1 MIGQT
6 RPRTAAC
13 LALLLSGCATT
24 PPRPAPL
31 PPPTPLA
38 GPAVKGATA
47 LPPPASA
54 ATPAAA
60 APDDGHVRTTIVA
73 GSDSFSASGQTP
85 TAPAYTPRSGPISL
99 NFPAVDVQAFAK
111 AVLGDILGLSYA
123 VDPSVHGVVTLIT
136 PRPVA
141 KSDVLALTEDAL
153 KTSGLALEPRGGVYT
168 IVPLEQAKGQAP
180 AVGPEQPGFGNETL
194 TLKYANPEELKKLID
209 PIVPGVITATDP
221 TTGHMVLSGASGQR
235 RSVRELV
242 EQFDMDWL
250 KGMSFALYV
259 PKNTDARLIAPEL
272 DKLINASGAPTAGLV
287 RLVAM
292 DRLNG
297 IVAIAPR
304 AQYLEDVRKWVE
316 VLDREGASNERRLY
330 VYRVQN
336 GRATDLAN
344 VLISAFGGTPAS
356 SNTSA
361 QRKSG
366 FGGGS
371 GSGSGNGGL
380 SMGGGG
386 SGLNAGSGSGSG
398 FGSASPS
405 PSIASLVSGGSSGS
419 GQTLPGQAPTPVSP
433 NGRPGAGDS
442 LVITADEANNAVVA
456 YATLREYALIED
468 ALRKLDITPLQVV
481 VEASISEVTLN
492 DTLQYGTQWFFQTHG
507 NQYALT
513 QSTTSP
519 SPIQNLP
526 GLAYTIFNNSN
537 GIAAT
542 INALSQV
549 THVDVLSAP
558 NLLVLNNQT
567 ASLEVGEQV
576 PISTGSAI
584 STETSSAP
592 IVNSV
597 DYRDTG
603 VIMQITPRVNSSG
616 LVLLDISQ
624 EVSQVDNTSMAS
636 AANPIDSPVISER
649 KISSSIAVQDGQT
662 IALGGL
668 ISDDISKTRSGVPIL
683 SAIPLLG
690 ALVGNRDNTRQ
701 RTELLV
707 LLTPHVIRNPED
719 ASAITD
725 ELKQK
730 IRSVIPLRP
739 KFEP

>member
-13 LALLLSGCATT
+13 LAALLSGCAVA
-24 PPRPAPL
+24 PPHPAPPITSL
-31 PPPTPLA
+31 PPKAEASLT
-38 GPAVKGATA
+38 GATA
-47 LPPPASA
+47 LPPPSTAPVA
-54 ATPAAA
+54 ATTAGAA
-60 APDDGHVRTTIVA
+60 DDGHVRTTILA
-73 GSDSFSASGQTP
+73 GGDSFPASGQTP
-85 TAPAYTPRSGPISL
+85 TAPAYAPHAGPISL

-123 VDPSVHGVVTLIT
+123 VDPSVHGMVTLIT

-153 KTSGLALEPRGGVYT
+153 KTSGLALEPRGGIYT

-180 AVGPEQPGFGNETL
+180 TVGAEQAGFGNETV
-194 TLKYANPEELKKLID
+194 TLHYANPEELKKLID
-209 PIVPGVITATDP
+209 PIVPGVIMATDP
-221 TTGHMVLSGASGQR
+221 ATGTMVLSGASGQR
-235 RSVRELV
+235 RAVRELV
-242 EQFDMDWL
+242 QQFDMDWL

-292 DRLNG
+292 ERLNG

-344 VLISAFGGTPAS
+344 VLISAFGGTPATP
-356 SNTSA
+356 NNAA

-371 GSGSGNGGL
+371 GASSGSG
-380 SMGGGG
+380 
-386 SGLNAGSGSGSG
+386 GLNAGSGFGSG
-398 FGSASPS
+398 FGSGSGSSS
-405 PSIASLVSGGSSGS
+405 PSISSLVSGSASGS

-433 NGRPGAGDS
+433 NGKAGAGDS

-456 YATLREYALIED
+456 YATLREYTLIED

-513 QSTTSP
+513 QSTTS
-519 SPIQNLP
+519 SAPIQSLP
-526 GLAYTIFNNSN
+526 GFAYTVLNSSN

-549 THVDVLSAP
+549 THVEVLSAP

-624 EVSQVDNTSMAS
+624 EVSQVDNTSTAS

-683 SAIPLLG
+683 SAIPILG
-690 ALVGNRDNTRQ
+690 ALVGNRSNTRQ

-707 LLTPHVIRNPED
+707 LLTPKVIRNPDD
-719 ASAITD
+719 AHAITD

-730 IRSVIPLRP
+730 IRSVEPIRP